1 MQTFTH
7 RDKTYITINGKDYFL
22 VRGYQEGQR
31 YRSDFAFIQVYGKT
45 PLHPEDLPADSWA
58 LIKTKIKA
66 DPPWIFTA
74 YNPKFFDYDG
84 VKEGVYKKL
93 IFMGMT
99 EKASLYVALDR
110 IRQIYR
116 LKVSDEAL
124 AKLTCRLMKEKPYY
138 FETVQDQGNSGVPAI
153 QVEFDQ
159 WKMDRKRAG
168 EMFGIKEKGEQDHV

>member
-1 MQTFTH
+1 MQTFIH
-7 RDKTYITINGKDYFL
+7 REKQYITINGKDYYL
-22 VRGYQEGQR
+22 VRGFHEGQR
-31 YRSDFAFIQVYGKT
+31 YRSEFAFIQVYGKV
-45 PLHPEDLPADSWA
+45 PLHPEDLPADSWQ

-74 YNPKFFDYDG
+74 FNPKYFDYDG
-84 VKEGVYKKL
+84 IKEGIYKKL
-93 IFMGMT
+93 FFIGMT

-124 AKLTCRLMKEKPYY
+124 MKFTCKFMKDKPPYY
-138 FETVQDQGNSGVPAI
+138 FETVQDQGNSEVPAI

-159 WKMDRKRAG
+159 WKMDGKRAR
-168 EMFGIKEKGEQDHV
+168 ELFGIKEKGEEE